1 MNVESFFL
9 ISLSV
14 LKLSEDVHCDLAIEA
29 PFCTLQLVF
38 LFWKKLSQKAL
49 DMYSVLLLRIS
60 KREMSKLAIVQGE
73 IFG

>member
-1 MNVESFFL
+1 MSRSFF

-14 LKLSEDVHCDLAIEA
+14 LKLSEDVHDDLAFEA
-29 PFCTLQLVF
+29 PFLHTTVSFSLLE
-38 LFWKKLSQKAL
+38 KLSQKAL

-60 KREMSKLAIVQGE
+60 KREMSKLAIVQEE